1 MSDSN
6 RAQLSFAKENAW
18 GLFPTSAGTPQV
30 DLRMTGESF
39 GFNIA
44 NITSAEI
51 RSDRQIT
58 DLIQTGADVS
68 GGFNF
73 ELSYDDNGFAEL
85 FKGALYAST
94 WSTPISS
101 YRSSLEMDAGATYG
115 YLALLGYQNFTSFVT
130 GQWVK
135 VTGFSTSGA
144 TATDNGSYFI
154 VNCRTTG
161 LDVLP
166 NIPVNTT
173 STDNG
178 TANGLLV
185 QGCYVRNGTTE
196 SSYSFERYHAD
207 VTQYFDFKG
216 NVPNT
221 LALTATANAV
231 INGSFGFIGKA
242 ATRAASAGSAQ
253 THTDAAETDVMTGIT
268 NVGRIMEGYPSQTA
282 GSNTFSTIDSSLVIQ
297 QISFNLTN
305 NVRGLSGL
313 NYLGFLDIG
322 VGNLNVTG
330 TLNAYFKDGSFYDKY
345 IASTATGL
353 AFELKD
359 GDGNTYIFTF
369 PKIKI
374 STEPI
379 NVGGQNQDVMDNIS
393 WQAIRHPTLEYTMQ
407 IDKMPAV

>member
-1 MSDSN
+1 MTDSN
-6 RAQLSFAKENAW
+6 RTQLSFAKEDAW
-18 GLFPTSAGTPQV
+18 GLFPTTAGTPQV

-85 FKGALYAST
+85 FKGALYANA
-94 WSTPISS
+94 WSTAISS
-101 YRSSLEMDAGATYG
+101 HKHSLEMDPGATYG
-115 YLALLGYQNFTSFVT
+115 YIWTLAYDTFTSFVT
-130 GQWVK
+130 GQWIK
-135 VTGFSTSGA
+135 ISGFSTTGA
-144 TATDNGSYFI
+144 TAADNGCYFI
-154 VNCRTTG
+154 VAQRTTG

-166 NIPVNTT
+166 NIPVATT
-173 STDNG
+173 STNNNVI
-178 TANGLLV
+178 TV

-221 LALTATANAV
+221 LTLTAAANAV
-231 INGSFGFIGKA
+231 ITGSIDFVGKA
-242 ATRAASAGSAQ
+242 ATRAAAPGSAE
-253 THTDAAETDVMTGIT
+253 THTEAAETDVMTGIT
-268 NVGRIMEGYPSQTA
+268 NVGRIMEGYPSGTA
-282 GSNTFSTIDSSLVIQ
+282 GSNSFATIDSSLVIQ
-297 QISFNLTN
+297 QISFSLTN
-305 NVRGLSGL
+305 NVRGLSGI

-374 STEPI
+374 SSEPI
-379 NVGGQNQDVMDNIS
+379 NAGGQNLDIMDNIS
-393 WQAIRHPTLEYTMQ
+393 WQAIRHPDYAYTIQ
-407 IDKMPAV
+407 IDKMPAL